1 MKQRISLLTS
11 LAAVAAVLIFYSC
24 KKDASDSSTS
34 GKQEVTVFLNDDPSH
49 DFTKVLVDIQY
60 VEIKVDTSHN
70 GHHDHDND
78 HDGDDDHHGH
88 DQYGQW
94 DTLGITP
101 GIYDLLRLRNG
112 VDTLLAS
119 GLVSQGRITKIR
131 FTLGSNNAVWTDS
144 TTSQPLTICDN
155 RNYVYA
161 SLLTNSI
168 DTLSNG
174 QAIIR
179 IDFDVE
185 RSIRRRNGQYCLQPY
200 IHAYC
205 RSRTGEIEGKV
216 LPPGVITVI
225 KAYNATDTAYAIPW
239 FNGSYKIRGL
249 NEGTYDILFD
259 PLLPYLDTTITG
271 VQVTRGHETHIP
283 DVVLH
288 Q

>member
-1 MKQRISLLTS
+1 MKPRISLLTS
-11 LAAVAAVLIFYSC
+11 LAVVAAVLIFYSC
-24 KKDASDSSTS
+24 KKDASDNSTS

-49 DFTKVLVDIQY
+49 DYTKVLVDIQY
-60 VEIKVDTSHN
+60 VEIKVDTSHD

-88 DQYGQW
+88 NQYGQW

-119 GLVSQGRITKIR
+119 GFVSLGRITKIR
-131 FTLGSNNAVWTDS
+131 FTLGPNNAVWTDS

-200 IHAYC
+200 IYAYC

-271 VQVTRGHETHIP
+271 VQVTRGHETNIP